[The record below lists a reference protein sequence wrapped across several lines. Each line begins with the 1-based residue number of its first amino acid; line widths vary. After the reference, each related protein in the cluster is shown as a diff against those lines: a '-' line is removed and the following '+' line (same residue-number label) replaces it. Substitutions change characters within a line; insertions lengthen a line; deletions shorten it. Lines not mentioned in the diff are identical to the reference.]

1 MSVPSTYFIWNE
13 LLVPLWSRSCE
24 RQATRRANFSSGV
37 NNFPNS
43 STCNPKYH
51 IVEKKLTLM
60 PSQAFPF
67 NLWKH
72 VMFIRAQSSFL
83 LNWGCHYL
91 IWNHKMVTRTKKM
104 DNYLENGEHSL
115 SYIKC
120 MPPIVV
126 HHRPVVFLHC

>member
-1 MSVPSTYFIWNE
+1 MSVLSTYFIWNE

-24 RQATRRANFSSGV
+24 RQATKRANFSSGV

-43 STCNPKYH
+43 STYNPKYH
-51 IVEKKLTLM
+51 IVEKKTNTNVIYNRHFL
-60 PSQAFPF
+60 
-67 NLWKH
+67 LWKH
-72 VMFIRAQSSFL
+72 FMFIRAPSSFL
-83 LNWGCHYL
+83 FWGCHYL
-91 IWNHKMVTRTKKM
+91 IWNHKMVSRTKKM
-104 DNYLENGEHSL
+104 DNYLENGEHCL